1 MGLIPNGHLVF
12 SLNPNCPVRSCPAGM
27 SWGGAER
34 LAGNWDYGA
43 IFVPVIY
50 QGPQRAVWFGF
61 VIEINC

>member
-34 LAGNWDYGA
+34 LAGIG
-43 IFVPVIY
+43 IT
-50 QGPQRAVWFGF
+50 GPFL
-61 VIEINC
+61 CL